1 MPRIVVVNG
10 VGNNACRTWRA
21 GLRAGLTIAGFR
33 GHTAD
38 DAGCV
43 SYRDVFWPTEA
54 TPRQQVAENERAY
67 EALAARFARH
77 SWTGER
83 RGGLSWPVRHA
94 LRAVGGHCQF
104 CSDLLVFGI
113 AKHFT
118 ATDLRLVRR
127 YFAEPD
133 RRAAAQ
139 DRLARKITPD
149 TRILIGHSFG
159 SVIAYEA
166 LCAHPEWPVRM
177 LITLGSPLG
186 IRALITSRLHAV
198 SAGSASRW
206 PGSIDRWVNVSDPR
220 DIFSVTATLDPIFG
234 PGVEDHFV
242 DNGARPHDLI
252 RYLAAEVTGRT
263 IGNFGELTLE
273 TQLPVVS
280 DSTAPAL
287 A

>member
-10 VGNNACRTWRA
+10 VGDNHCRTWRA
-21 GLRAGLTIAGFR
+21 GLRAGLITAGF
-33 GHTAD
+33 HEYAPV

-54 TPRQQVAENERAY
+54 TPRQRIAEDERAH
-67 EALAARFARH
+67 EALAAWYVRH
-77 SWTGER
+77 RWTDER
-83 RGGLSWPVRHA
+83 RGGLSWPARHA
-94 LRAVGGHCQF
+94 LRVIGGHCQF

-139 DRLARKITPD
+139 ERIARKITPD

-166 LCAHPEWPVRM
+166 LCAHPEWPVRL

-186 IRALITSRLHAV
+186 IQALITSRLRPV
-198 SAGSASRW
+198 SEGSARRW
-206 PGSIDRWVNVSDPR
+206 PGSIARWVNVSDPR
-220 DIFSVTATLDPIFG
+220 DIFSVTSALDPIFG

-242 DNGARPHDLI
+242 NNGAHPHDLI
-252 RYLAAEVTGRT
+252 RYLAAEVTGRA
-263 IGNFGELTLE
+263 IGSFEELTE
-273 TQLPVVS
+273 DAPQLAIT
-280 DSTAPAL
+280 DSKATVPA
-287 A
+287 

>member
-1 MPRIVVVNG
+1 MSRIVVVNG
-10 VGNNACRTWRA
+10 VGDNACRTWRA
-21 GLRAGLTIAGFR
+21 GLQAGLIMAGFQEYA
-33 GHTAD
+33 TD

-54 TPRQQVAENERAY
+54 TPRQRVAQDERAH
-67 EALAARFARH
+67 EALASWFVRH
-77 SWTGER
+77 RWTTER
-83 RGGLSWPVRHA
+83 RGGPSWPVRHA
-94 LRAVGGHCQF
+94 LRVIGGHCQF

-133 RRAAAQ
+133 RRAAVL

-166 LCAHPEWPVRM
+166 LRAHPEWPVRM

-186 IRALITSRLHAV
+186 IQALITSRLCPV
-198 SAGSASRW
+198 SQGSASRW
-206 PGSIDRWVNVSDPR
+206 PGPIDRWVNVSDPR
-220 DIFSVTATLDPIFG
+220 DIFSVTPALDPMFG
-234 PGVEDHFV
+234 PGVEDHSV
-242 DNGARPHDLI
+242 NNGARPHDLI
-252 RYLAAEVTGRT
+252 RYLAAEVTGRA
-263 IGNFGELTLE
+263 IGSFEQLTHDVP
-273 TQLPVVS
+273 QPAIS
-280 DSTAPAL
+280 DGFAPA
-287 A
+287 AA